1 LSTSNNN
8 STIQYSIDATG
19 FEAGVNKIKAGAS
32 TVNAAQDAMAKR
44 AALVDAAMKEA
55 AANGFDLNARAA
67 NKLAAEYQRLTD
79 TVGKTQAQILAQKAA
94 NNGVTSTFAN
104 MQSQIAAASAETH
117 GFSLATAASKRELI
131 VLAHE
136 LSQGNY
142 KKFGGSLMVLA
153 EQTGAA
159 GLLFSGLGVAAL
171 AGAAAVAGVA
181 YEAYQGY
188 AAFEA
193 LNKSIA
199 ATNGYTGLTS
209 SQMADLA
216 KSLGAVSINVA
227 DTEQIMA
234 SLVSSGVIAGSA
246 LSASTEAVA
255 NFAKQTG
262 MSAEDATQA
271 MIKFAED
278 PAKALD
284 VLVTK
289 YHEFDGAQVAVIQK
303 YLDAGD
309 KAGAYAKEV
318 EFINDA
324 HAKFAKEGVE
334 NLGYLSAAWDYLA
347 KTAHGAMNELN
358 AFGAATSDSVKL
370 ADAISAQTA
379 AQLNFNRAVA
389 QGPAFA
395 ARAKQAMDAATA
407 QVNAIKQ
414 VTAASEAA
422 QKANAAR
429 AASGTA
435 ELNTTAFLK
444 KYQSNAPSDVRD
456 REKSEAKNAFDALSK
471 DSPSYQKALIA
482 YHEQIKEIDEKYAKS
497 TKTHTASPNAG
508 INAELAT
515 VAGQNKLIEAE
526 EKRSETRLKALKD
539 LGVIDA
545 DDYYQQLHDIQSKAL
560 TEEIANA
567 QQRADIAGNKKEKA
581 AQNTAL
587 ADVTKLTAQRKA
599 LDDDLNDALAKS
611 AQQRNDIIRRYG
623 DTAASAYRDQLAG
636 YRESFDTKDML
647 PIEKASY
654 DARATML
661 ATFVKNQES
670 VESAYK
676 SHSIDLATRNAELAI
691 SQDTYDKQRAAL
703 EANLK
708 QEQAIRD
715 SYGDQIQHA
724 LIQIA
729 GESQSSAQLA
739 AQAFTST
746 WSDAS
751 NALDTFVTTGKL
763 NFSSLT
769 ASILGDLAKIALH
782 AAESQ
787 IFSSIASSSFF
798 SAGGSVGH
806 FATGGSISG
815 PGTGTSDSIPA
826 MLSDG
831 EYVVNA
837 ASTKKYG
844 SLLESINSGRMSHY
858 ASGGAVGS
866 VPAGGGASVS
876 NQHSNTFNLQS
887 GGLTQ
892 QDVVALLP
900 QLQTVIDKRISQR
913 FSGQGGLA
921 WKMKYNQ
928 I

>member
-1 LSTSNNN
+1 
-8 STIQYSIDATG
+8 
-19 FEAGVNKIKAGAS
+19 
-32 TVNAAQDAMAKR
+32 
-44 AALVDAAMKEA
+44 
-55 AANGFDLNARAA
+55 
-67 NKLAAEYQRLTD
+67 
-79 TVGKTQAQILAQKAA
+79 
-94 NNGVTSTFAN
+94 
-104 MQSQIAAASAETH
+104 
-117 GFSLATAASKRELI
+117 
-131 VLAHE
+131 
-136 LSQGNY
+136 
-142 KKFGGSLMVLA
+142 
-153 EQTGAA
+153 
-159 GLLFSGLGVAAL
+159 
-171 AGAAAVAGVA
+171 
-181 YEAYQGY
+181 
-188 AAFEA
+188 
-193 LNKSIA
+193 
-199 ATNGYTGLTS
+199 
-209 SQMADLA
+209 
-216 KSLGAVSINVA
+216 
-227 DTEQIMA
+227 MA
-234 SLVSSGVIAGSA
+234 SLVASGVIAGSA
-246 LSASTEAVA
+246 LGASTEAVA

-262 MSAEDATQA
+262 QSAEDATAA

-289 YHEFDGAQVAVIQK
+289 YHEFDGAQVAIIQK

-309 KAGAYAKEV
+309 KAAAYAKEV

-324 HAKFAKEGVE
+324 HTKFGKEGVD
-334 NLGYLSAAWDYLA
+334 NVGYVAAAWDYLA

-370 ADAISAQTA
+370 ADAISAQTS
-379 AQLNFNRAVA
+379 AQLNFNRAVS
-389 QGPAFA
+389 QGPAFS
-395 ARAKQAMDAATA
+395 ARAKLALDAATVE
-407 QVNAIKQ
+407 VNAIQQ
-414 VTAASEAA
+414 VTAAREAA

-435 ELNTTAFLK
+435 ELNTNAFLK
-444 KYQSNAPSDVRD
+444 KYQSTAPADVRNQ
-456 REKSEAKNAFDALSK
+456 EKSEAKTAFDALSK
-471 DSPSYQKALIA
+471 DSPSYQQALIA
-482 YHEQIKEIDEKYAKS
+482 YHERIKEIDDKYAKS
-497 TKTHTASPNAG
+497 TKTRSVSPNAG
-508 INAELAT
+508 INAQLAT
-515 VAGQNKLIEAE
+515 IAGQNKLIEDE
-526 EKRSETRLKALKD
+526 EKRSQTRLKALKD

-560 TEEIANA
+560 TAEIANA
-567 QQRADIAGNKKEKA
+567 QQRADVAGGKKEQA
-581 AQNTAL
+581 AHETAL
-587 ADVTKLTAQRKA
+587 AEVTKLTAQRKS

-636 YRESFDTKDML
+636 YKESFDTKDML

-715 SYGDQIQHA
+715 SYGDQAHHA
-724 LIQIA
+724 LIQLA
-729 GESQSSAQLA
+729 GESQSNAQLA
-739 AQAFTST
+739 ATAFTT
-746 WSDAS
+746 AWGDAS
-751 NALDTFVTTGKL
+751 NALDTFVTTGKGS
-763 NFSSLT
+763 FSDFTSSVL
-769 ASILGDLAKIALH
+769 ADMAKIALH

-787 IFSSIASSSFF
+787 IFSSIAGSSFF
-798 SAGGSVGH
+798 SDGGTVGH
-806 FATGGSISG
+806 FASGGNISG
-815 PGTGTSDSIPA
+815 PGSGTSDSIPA
-826 MLSDG
+826 MLSNG
-831 EYVVNA
+831 EYIVRA
-837 ASTKKYG
+837 TQAKKYG

-866 VPAGGGASVS
+866 VPAGGGSGDK
-876 NQHSNTFNLQS
+876 HEHKNTFNLQS

-913 FSGQGGLA
+913 FGGQGGLA